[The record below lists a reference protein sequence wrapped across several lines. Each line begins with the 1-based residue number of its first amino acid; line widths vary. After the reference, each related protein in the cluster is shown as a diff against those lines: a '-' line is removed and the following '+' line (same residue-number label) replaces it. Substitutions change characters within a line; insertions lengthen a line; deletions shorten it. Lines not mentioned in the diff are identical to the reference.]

1 MADRAVSYVCPL
13 CSRLFK
19 SSHLCQRHLTR
30 THVGLPRAYPTIVLL
45 HGLQGPEDGLIEYA
59 SGAVVPNGDVAGGGS
74 SVAAA
79 APEAAAEAGSGVV
92 YVGGAPTLVG
102 TSTVCPATEAV
113 TTGAASICARV
124 RALYE
129 SFGDLGRARPMHM
142 RSGLRPTRFDSP
154 FLRTT
159 LRHAVL
165 ANWTGSS
172 RSSSQS
178 LWRLMSA
185 TPDGGPAPER
195 SCAAAITAA
204 FKSASGFSIA
214 IKQEQERLVYL
225 AGWMETSLKSSSGT
239 YAYMYRSGL
248 KLLLEALRDAPV
260 KHLFTPAT
268 VGVPTELVGPSR
280 GGIFEMYEA
289 DVRKTHGERAFVLP
303 FSLFS
308 DGTTLPNSKAAS
320 AHPLRISAEF
330 LPADQPREWHSLGA
344 FPHVLALLGRG
355 GSERAREARR
365 ELLQRALFITL
376 DDIFKASHD
385 GVLVDLGGD
394 LGVWRAFPRQV
405 CYSADYPEKR
415 ALLCLRGIGCM
426 HQCST
431 CVAALPV
438 FCDREAVDAAPREV
452 VVTVNDQLQSHNLD
466 SAVVRGSKAERD
478 RLCELHSCNALP
490 PSLS

>member
-1 MADRAVSYVCPL
+1 
-13 CSRLFK
+13 
-19 SSHLCQRHLTR
+19 
-30 THVGLPRAYPTIVLL
+30 
-45 HGLQGPEDGLIEYA
+45 
-59 SGAVVPNGDVAGGGS
+59 
-74 SVAAA
+74 
-79 APEAAAEAGSGVV
+79 
-92 YVGGAPTLVG
+92 
-102 TSTVCPATEAV
+102 
-113 TTGAASICARV
+113 
-124 RALYE
+124 
-129 SFGDLGRARPMHM
+129 
-142 RSGLRPTRFDSP
+142 
-154 FLRTT
+154 
-159 LRHAVL
+159 
-165 ANWTGSS
+165 
-172 RSSSQS
+172 
-178 LWRLMSA
+178 MSA

-289 DVRKTHGERAFVLP
+289 DVRQTHGERAFVLP

-344 FPHVLALLGRG
+344 IPHVLALLGRG

-415 ALLCLRGIGCM
+415 ALLCLRGIGLCGGGPAIYGSLPATLTTASARAELFGRRSSV
-426 HQCST
+426 ST
-431 CVAALPV
+431 AFPGAFVLPGTLQSSYTGAQLRSAATMYALMVDGLFGPANW
-438 FCDREAVDAAPREV
+438 EAVKAQARSDISRRRSTRLRQDGGTVAFSAPAASAPGGAAGLPAPGTYNWEPFFQRFGDMTPQDAMTSVMAAFGRLVSDFYGYNQPSTAPTR
-452 VVTVNDQLQSHNLD
+452 
-466 SAVVRGSKAERD
+466 AERAARGGGARCTGD
-478 RLCELHSCNALP
+478 ACRAT
-490 PSLS
+490 